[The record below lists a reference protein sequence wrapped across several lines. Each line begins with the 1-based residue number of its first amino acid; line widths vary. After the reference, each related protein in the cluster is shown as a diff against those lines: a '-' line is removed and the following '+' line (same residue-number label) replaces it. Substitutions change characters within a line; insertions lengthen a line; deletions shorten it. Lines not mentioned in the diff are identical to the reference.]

1 MLVDFVL
8 IGDLLSLMLL
18 IIMAFGS
25 VAVVSFVYVEMWE
38 DKEGPNFVILLVAF
52 LAFMGVLAAGG
63 NVMIFYLGWEG
74 IGLVSLFLI
83 NFWSERARGFKAA
96 YKVYCINKIGDFLLL
111 AGICVLTSTLGC
123 TNFYYLDGSVWLLS
137 SQGCWVGGGVT
148 LCDVVGGLML
158 VGGGVKSSQFG
169 FHI

>member
-1 MLVDFVL
+1 M
-8 IGDLLSLMLL
+8 
-18 IIMAFGS
+18 
-25 VAVVSFVYVEMWE
+25 
-38 DKEGPNFVILLVAF
+38 
-52 LAFMGVLAAGG
+52 
-63 NVMIFYLGWEG
+63 
-74 IGLVSLFLI
+74 SLFLI

-123 TNFYYLDGSVWLLS
+123 TNFYYLDGSVWLLT
-137 SQGCWVGGGVT
+137 SQGCWIGGGVT